1 MTTDI
6 ENIQLDHAGGM
17 LRLQFS
23 DLSWHALSF
32 AQLREACRCAECSA
46 QRRAG
51 AAIPIENVRLLHI
64 EPVGASGLNLHF
76 SDGHARGIYP
86 LPYLVEL
93 AVGTVTA

>member
-1 MTTDI
+1 MTSDI
-6 ENIQLDHAGGM
+6 ENLQLDHAGGM

-23 DLSWHALSF
+23 DQSWHALSF
-32 AQLREACRCAECSA
+32 ARLREACRCAECSA
-46 QRRAG
+46 RRRAG
-51 AAIPIENVRLLHI
+51 EALPGAGVRLLRI

-93 AVGTVTA
+93 VADTVSA